1 MASPGGAPGEGSP
14 SFAQTGAEFTLDDSD
29 IDDLD
34 LHSEVTGGNNSEA
47 YEMLDRSS
55 SMRNGGTSDGDAGRR
70 TRLWDADDAHLET
83 RGSVSAS
90 SVASF
95 ELYTPDEEMAVRRKF
110 DRKLVLFVALLYML
124 SFLDRSS
131 LSLSPGL
138 PLKTLR
144 MPIITMGTR
153 LTGQLLC

>member
-1 MASPGGAPGEGSP
+1 MAGPGGAPGEGSP

-34 LHSEVTGGNNSEA
+34 LHSEVGGSGGGGGGEA

-55 SMRNGGTSDGDAGRR
+55 PMRNGPSGSDEVHR
-70 TRLWDADDAHLET
+70 TRLWDADEPHHET
-83 RGSVSAS
+83 RDRGRGSVSAS

-95 ELYTPDEEMAVRRKF
+95 ELYTPDEELAVRRKF

-131 LSLSPGL
+131 LSL
-138 PLKTLR
+138 
-144 MPIITMGTR
+144 
-153 LTGQLLC
+153 LLLLLLLLHLSS